1 MKCLICL
8 LLMISFYS
16 FAEDDHH
23 SHDHDHGHNHAN
35 KEHSKKD
42 KKSLDAHVHGVSIL
56 NLVQDMEQLSFEFE
70 MPGFDVVGFEHKA
83 KKKEDIKKVRNALNI
98 LSDYKNMINVPA
110 SANCKEEK
118 SSAKVINEGSH
129 SEFISQYLLICKKIF
144 LIKDIQIIYFDSF
157 PFSKELNVNLVTK
170 NKKSSHITNKK
181 NSTINVGGYLN

>member
-1 MKCLICL
+1 MKFFICL
-8 LLMISFYS
+8 LLMISLYG

-23 SHDHDHGHNHAN
+23 DHGHSHGHDHTNE
-35 KEHSKKD
+35 EHSKKD
-42 KKSLDAHVHGVSIL
+42 KKSLDAHVHGVSVL
-56 NLVQDMEQLSFEFE
+56 NLVQDMGQLSFEFE

-110 SANCKEEK
+110 SANCKEKK

-129 SEFISQYLLICKKIF
+129 SEFISQYLLSCEKIS
-144 LIKDIQIIYFDSF
+144 LIKDIQITYFDSF

-170 NKKSSHITNKK
+170 NKKLSQTTDK
-181 NSTINVGGYLN
+181 NNSIIKVDGYLN